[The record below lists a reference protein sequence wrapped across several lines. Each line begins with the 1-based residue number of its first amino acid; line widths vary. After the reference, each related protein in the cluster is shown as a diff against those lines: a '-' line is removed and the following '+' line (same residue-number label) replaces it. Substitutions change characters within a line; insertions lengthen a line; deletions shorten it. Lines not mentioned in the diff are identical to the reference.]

1 MRLSIT
7 PQAHNGVLLQGGT
20 FVCRKDTRDEAY
32 MLDLIANADRRARIE
47 GKYEDAVV
55 RLYSA
60 LERGAKF
67 HLQRQYAISTEDV
80 KPARQPEALRDEYVQ
95 K

>member
-1 MRLSIT
+1 
-7 PQAHNGVLLQGGT
+7 
-20 FVCRKDTRDEAY
+20 

-47 GKYEDAVV
+47 GKYEDAVA

-67 HLQRQYAISTEDV
+67 RLQRQYAISTEDV
-80 KPARQPEALRDEYVQ
+80 KPARLPEALRDEYVQ
-95 K
+95 KYGDIRHGKIRCAHGCLPATGRPC